1 MTSDSDLPT
10 RIADFLEQGGHDRPF
25 FRDPDFL
32 NAFGRP
38 GPAMLRAAVDEL
50 WRRADIAAYAASHP
64 IALPARLGGSNN
76 FERI

>member
-1 MTSDSDLPT
+1 MTDPDLPT
-10 RIADFLEQGGHDRPF
+10 RIATWLTATDHDRPF

-50 WRRADIAAYAASHP
+50 WKRADSAAYAASHP
-64 IALPARLGGSNN
+64 ISLPPRLGGSEQQ
-76 FERI
+76 ERN